1 MTPTSPTPTT
11 NAANA
16 HIGKGE
22 KTAFTFGSI
31 GKNILFWGIGTF
43 LLVYF
48 TDVFGLSPI
57 AVGTLFLIARL
68 LDGFN
73 DPIVGYILDHL
84 KPTRWGRFRPWLL
97 MGGILAG
104 LNFAAMFLG
113 PELSYT
119 GKLIYAYVTY
129 LVFGIT
135 FDLVDIP
142 YSSLMVTMTQNP
154 NERNKLNS
162 LVAIGLMVGT
172 GLTLVA
178 TVPLVNLFATPQM
191 GYRVVGI
198 VFGVIAVIG
207 VTLTAVFS
215 KERVEK
221 TEDKSYTLRELYP
234 IIIKNKPFMILMFSV
249 VLFSIGNFVVTSANV
264 IFYTYFVG
272 DAELFGPIQLATAPA
287 LLLAII
293 AMPFLARKLGKRNT
307 YMVGYALAIVI
318 GVLFFVTRPDSIVLL
333 ILFAAGMAVAGS
345 PGAALIDS
353 MVADTNEYAEWLT
366 GLRSEGAIQAGFT
379 FVKKTANGVGGAL
392 AAYMLAW
399 IGYQPNVEQSL
410 GTMTG
415 LLAMVSLV
423 PAIFALLA
431 LIAMYFYPLTEAKF
445 NDILGDLQARKLA
458 RTEQGELAT
467 SPASAD

>member
-1 MTPTSPTPTT
+1 MNPTPTSQPIP
-11 NAANA
+11 AGA

-43 LLVYF
+43 MLVYL
-48 TDVFGLSPI
+48 TDVFGLPP
-57 AVGTLFLIARL
+57 AVVGTLFLIARL
-68 LDGFN
+68 LDAVN

-113 PELSYT
+113 PDLSYT
-119 GKLIYAYVTY
+119 GKLVYAYITY

-142 YSSLMVTMTQNP
+142 YSSLMVTMTQDT

-162 LVAIGLMVGT
+162 LIAIGLMVGT

-178 TVPLVNLFATPQM
+178 TVPLVGLFPTPQM
-191 GYRVVGI
+191 GYRMVGI
-198 VFGVIAVIG
+198 LYGLIAIIGIALAAIFG
-207 VTLTAVFS
+207 

-221 TEDKSYTLRELYP
+221 AEDESYSFRELYP
-234 IIIKNKPFMILMFSV
+234 IFIQNKPFMILMLSL

-293 AMPFLARKLGKRNT
+293 AMPYLARKLGKRNT
-307 YMVGYALAIVI
+307 YMLGYALTIAI
-318 GVLFFVTRPDSIVLL
+318 GVLFFVTQPTSIALL
-333 ILFAAGMAVAGS
+333 VVFAAGMAVAGS

-379 FVKKTANGVGGAL
+379 FVKKTANGLGGAF

-399 IGYQPNVEQSL
+399 IGYQPNVEQSP

-423 PAIFALLA
+423 PAVFALAA

-445 NDILGDLQARKLA
+445 SNILGDLQARKTP
-458 RTEQGELAT
+458 RTEPVEVAV
-467 SPASAD
+467 SPTPAD

>member
-1 MTPTSPTPTT
+1 MTPTPTSQPIP
-11 NAANA
+11 AGA

-43 LLVYF
+43 LLVYL
-48 TDVFGLSPI
+48 TDVFGLPP
-57 AVGTLFLIARL
+57 AVVGTLFLVARL
-68 LDGFN
+68 LDGLN

-113 PELSYT
+113 PDLSYA
-119 GKLIYAYVTY
+119 GKLVYAYVTY

-142 YSSLMVTMTQNP
+142 YSSLMVTMTQDA

-162 LVAIGLMVGT
+162 LVAIGLMIGT
-172 GLTLVA
+172 GITLVA
-178 TVPLVNLFATPQM
+178 TVPLVNMFDSPQM
-191 GYRVVGI
+191 GYRVVGLI
-198 VFGVIAVIG
+198 YGIIAVIG
-207 VTLTAVFS
+207 VALSAIFG
-215 KERVEK
+215 KERVAKADDE
-221 TEDKSYTLRELYP
+221 SYTFRELYP
-234 IIIKNKPFMILMFSV
+234 IIIKNKPFMILMLSL
-249 VLFSIGNFVVTSANV
+249 VLFSIGNFVVTSSNI

-293 AMPFLARKLGKRNT
+293 AMPFLAKKMGKRNT
-307 YMVGYALAIVI
+307 YMLGYALMIAI
-318 GVLFFVTRPDSIVLL
+318 GVLFYVTQPTSIALL
-333 ILFAAGMAVAGS
+333 VLFAAGMQVAGS
-345 PGAALIDS
+345 PGMALIDS
-353 MVADTNEYAEWLT
+353 MVADTNEYAEWQT

-379 FVKKTANGVGGAL
+379 FVKKTANGLGGAL

-399 IGYQPNVEQSL
+399 IGYQPNVEQAP

-423 PAIFALLA
+423 PAVFAFAA
-431 LIAMYFYPLTEAKF
+431 LIAMYFYPLTESKF
-445 NDILGDLQARKLA
+445 SDILGDLQARKTA
-458 RTEQGELAT
+458 VSEPIEVAAA
-467 SPASAD
+467 PAD